1 MNKIQYDQT
10 GGFPLTTNRLTNM
23 QEAFAPLI
31 NGLGIMAGNQA
42 IISGCHESGSM
53 ISDGIVQVG
62 NEIFQFK
69 KGIKQTYVTVFEEKI
84 EAEFENGQIK
94 EVVIKRYV
102 SFGTGTQNY
111 KWEEFKRIPPLNELI
126 EFMNE
131 TREAIKILK
140 AQNSPITQGDGIV
153 FFNNIATLIPPGY
166 VELPESE
173 WRGRIPVH
181 INRSDP
187 ALNAVGKTVGNLNR
201 TVIIKKENLPS
212 NAGTIPAPTF
222 SGNKYKRQGDGNSS
236 IAADQRGNINIM
248 LGNDVPLDISD
259 PLRVVIFIKWVGL
272 GKGLN
277 G

>member
-23 QEAFAPLI
+23 QDAFAPLI
-31 NGLGIMAGNQA
+31 NGLGMMAGNLA
-42 IISGCHESGSM
+42 IISGCVESGSM
-53 ISDGIVQVG
+53 VSDGVVQIG
-62 NEIFQFK
+62 TEIFEFK
-69 KGIKQTYVTVFEEKI
+69 QGIKQTYVTVFEEKT

-94 EVVIKRYV
+94 DVVIKRYI
-102 SFGTGTQNY
+102 SFGIGTQNY
-111 KWEEFKRIPPLNELI
+111 KWSDFKRIPPLTELL
-126 EFMNE
+126 EFMKE
-131 TREAIKILK
+131 TREELKILK
-140 AQNSPITQGDGIV
+140 AQNAPINQGDGVV
-153 FFNNIATLIPPGY
+153 FFNNIAALISPGY

-201 TVIIKKENLPS
+201 TVTIKKENLPS

-222 SGNKYKRQGDGNSS
+222 SGNKFKRQGDGNSTP
-236 IAADQRGNINIM
+236 AADQQGNINIM
-248 LGNDVPLDISD
+248 LGDDIPLDISD